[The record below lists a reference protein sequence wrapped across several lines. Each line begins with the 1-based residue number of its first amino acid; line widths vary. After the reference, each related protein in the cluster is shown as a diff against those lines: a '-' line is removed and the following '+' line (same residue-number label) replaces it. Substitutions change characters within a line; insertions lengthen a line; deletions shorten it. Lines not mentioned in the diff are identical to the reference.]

1 LRWTVVVIFGV
12 SLIGNTFLPNIS
24 YLSLKTPLFESQNR
38 ENNLGDLGGV
48 VLAAASSF
56 ADFTNGEL
64 NSEEILSE
72 LNDNEFFSYNGFF
85 WGEYDGVT
93 IQPEDLTP
101 VPKSN
106 EKKTVRKEIITYIV
120 QGGDTIWS
128 ISEKFDISVN
138 TIKWANNLS
147 NIDSIKPGQKLIILP
162 VSGVLHNIKKGET
175 LASIASFYKV
185 DVAKIKEYNDVSGG
199 LRVGQQLIIPGA
211 RMSET
216 VIANRSSSKISSG
229 STKIYQSTKIGWM
242 IRPTYGVR
250 SRGVSSY
257 HDGVD
262 IANRIGTPVWAA
274 AAGTVVY
281 TGWYYGY
288 GYTVIIQHPNGIQTL
303 YGHLSAIY
311 VGSGQSVSQGQ
322 QIGAMGN
329 TGRST
334 GPHLHFEVRPNK
346 YLNPF

>member
-1 LRWTVVVIFGV
+1 MLRWTVLGVVGI
-12 SLIGNTFLPNIS
+12 SLAGHALDPTLSYASLENSLFNSEYNIEG
-24 YLSLKTPLFESQNR
+24 KFNES
-38 ENNLGDLGGV
+38 EGI

-64 NSEEILSE
+64 DSEEILIE
-72 LNDNEFFSYNGFF
+72 LSDNEFYVYNGF
-85 WGEYDGVT
+85 WLGDYDEDNNYLEPEY
-93 IQPEDLTP
+93 Q
-101 VPKSN
+101 
-106 EKKTVRKEIITYIV
+106 EKNNTSPSIRKEIITYIV
-120 QGGDTIWS
+120 QGGDTIWT
-128 ISEKFDISVN
+128 ISKKFGISVN

-147 NIDSIKPGQKLIILP
+147 NVDYIKPGQKLIILP
-162 VSGVLHNIKKGET
+162 VSGVLHTVKKGET

-185 DVAKIKEYNDVSGG
+185 DASKIKEYNNITGG
-199 LRVGQQLIIPGA
+199 LKIGQKLIIPGGK
-211 RMSET
+211 MPQIT
-216 VIANRSSSKISSG
+216 VANNKPSN
-229 STKIYQSTKIGWM
+229 KIYRSTKIGWM
-242 IRPTYGVR
+242 IRPTYGYR
-250 SRGVSSY
+250 SRGVTWY

-262 IANRIGTPVWAA
+262 IANKVGTPIWAA
-274 AAGTVVY
+274 AAGTVIL

-311 VGSGQSVSQGQ
+311 VKRGQWVAQGQ
-322 QIGAMGN
+322 LIGAMGS